1 MLWECVRGLT
11 IFENH
16 AFCSGSKTGSSYG
29 REDCSLE
36 KARSSGLLPS
46 AFENIFYSKMKLRA
60 ESQFWVRYSL
70 SHTSLFSITDTSFRK
85 EELAKNAF

>member
-29 REDCSLE
+29 REDCSGQYLGQTG
-36 KARSSGLLPS
+36 ATGIGSQWYVVNISQILLLWS
-46 AFENIFYSKMKLRA
+46 VL
-60 ESQFWVRYSL
+60 VV
-70 SHTSLFSITDTSFRK
+70 
-85 EELAKNAF
+85 